1 MVDRY
6 VTMPAKL
13 TEEEQALF
21 LAHVSDANP
30 LKASPRADLAPK
42 PPRPVARQRHLDD
55 QAVLH
60 ELIHAPIQL
69 ADRLEGGDE
78 PTYLHRGVSMQVLRD
93 LRRGRWV
100 VQNEID
106 LHGHTRDAA
115 REALSKFLSRCLLQ
129 GQRCVRVVTGRGL
142 RSPGQVA
149 VLRTLTRNW
158 LIQRHEVLAYCQA
171 KPVDGGEGALMVLL
185 RNQHRAHPH
194 ETTKDET

>member
-1 MVDRY
+1 
-6 VTMPAKL
+6 MPAKL
-13 TEEEQALF
+13 TKEEQALF

-158 LIQRHEVLAYCQA
+158 LVQRHEVLAYCQA

-185 RNQHRAHPH
+185 RNQHRAHH
-194 ETTKDET
+194 NETTKDET

>member
-1 MVDRY
+1 
-6 VTMPAKL
+6 MPAKL

-21 LAHVSDANP
+21 LAHVSDADP
-30 LKASPRADLAPK
+30 LKASPRADLTPK
-42 PPRPVARQRHLDD
+42 PPRPVARQRLLDD

-100 VQNEID
+100 IQNEID

-158 LIQRHEVLAYCQA
+158 LVQRQEVLAYCQA
-171 KPVDGGEGALMVLL
+171 KPVDGGEGALIVLL
-185 RNQHRAHPH
+185 RNQQRLQHH
-194 ETTKDET
+194 ETTKDIA

>member
-1 MVDRY
+1 
-6 VTMPAKL
+6 MPAKL

-21 LAHVSDANP
+21 LAHVSDADP
-30 LKASPRADLAPK
+30 LKASPRADLTPK

-78 PTYLHRGVSMQVLRD
+78 PTYLHRGVSMHVLRD

-100 VQNEID
+100 IQNEID

-158 LIQRHEVLAYCQA
+158 LVQRHEVLAYCQA
-171 KPVDGGEGALMVLL
+171 KPVDGGEGALIVLL
-185 RNQHRAHPH
+185 RNQHRPQHH
-194 ETTKDET
+194 EILKDIP

>member
-1 MVDRY
+1 
-6 VTMPAKL
+6 MPAKL

-21 LAHVSDANP
+21 LAHVSDADP
-30 LKASPRADLAPK
+30 LKAIPRADLTPK
-42 PPRPVARQRHLDD
+42 PPRPVARQRLLDD

-100 VQNEID
+100 IQNEID

-158 LIQRHEVLAYCQA
+158 LVQRQEVLAYCQA
-171 KPVDGGEGALMVLL
+171 KPVDGGEGALIVLL
-185 RNQHRAHPH
+185 RNQQRLQHH
-194 ETTKDET
+194 ETTKDIA

>member
-1 MVDRY
+1 
-6 VTMPAKL
+6 MPAKL
-13 TEEEQALF
+13 SEEEQALF
-21 LAHVSDANP
+21 LAQVSDAAP
-30 LKASPRADLAPK
+30 LKTDPRADLRPA

-100 VQNEID
+100 IQSEID

-115 REALSKFLSRCLLQ
+115 REALAKFLSRCLHQ
-129 GQRCVRVVTGRGL
+129 GLRCVRVVTGRGL

-149 VLRTLTRNW
+149 VLRVLTRNW
-158 LIQRHEVLAYCQA
+158 LVQRHEVLAYCQA
-171 KPVDGGEGALMVLL
+171 KPVDGGEGALIVLL
-185 RNQHRAHPH
+185 RNQHRPQQHRPQAA
-194 ETTKDET
+194 ELTKDEM